1 MHNQASP
8 AEPSFLNLLAHDL
21 RTPLGGLSAALDVM
35 SYGAQLTPEEVSDAL
50 SIAKRQIGRI
60 AKSIEVLEILDLL
73 ARPAVEPAAV
83 RLDLL
88 LARAWDRS
96 RVDAAMQ
103 PRLVEW
109 PFCKV
114 MAEEELLLHLL
125 HTLLRHGGSLRLA
138 DTPRLVMDESCVTV
152 VFAGAQAAPP
162 LTERLPLMLSAA
174 QALASFLGGEL
185 MFHGAPEPAGLRLR
199 LQKCIEG

>member
-1 MHNQASP
+1 MHDEGSS

-60 AKSIEVLEILDLL
+60 AKSIEILEILDLL
-73 ARPAVEPAAV
+73 ARPGVEPAAV
-83 RLDLL
+83 RLDLV
-88 LARAWDRS
+88 LAKAWDRS
-96 RVDAAMQ
+96 RVDAALP
-103 PRLVEW
+103 PRLIEW
-109 PFCKV
+109 PFFSV

-138 DTPRLVMDESCVTV
+138 DSPRLVADESCVTV
-152 VFAGAQAAPP
+152 VFAGPEAVPP
-162 LTERLPLMLSAA
+162 ITERLPLVLRAA
-174 QALASFLGGEL
+174 QALAAFLGGEL
-185 MFHGAPEPAGLRLR
+185 MFHGAPEPAGFRLR
-199 LQKCIEG
+199 LQRCVEG